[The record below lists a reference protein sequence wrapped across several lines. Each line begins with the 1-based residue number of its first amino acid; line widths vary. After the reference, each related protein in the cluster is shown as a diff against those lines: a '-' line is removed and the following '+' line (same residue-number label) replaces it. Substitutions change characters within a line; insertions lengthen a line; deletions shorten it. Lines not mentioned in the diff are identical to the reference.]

1 MLDDCRYTD
10 RSVAIE
16 DIRFAVTGWIRKCQ
30 IRNRRSPRPGAG
42 RGSSR
47 MQTRALRH
55 RPSILLSPLVF
66 PPACSLLSAQLH
78 VVAALWFS
86 LGLGLWCRFMLGL
99 RLRYGLR
106 LGLRC
111 CFAFRLRLWCS
122 LGLWCRFVLGLR
134 SWCGR
139 VLGLWRCLAFRF
151 RLRCSLGLWCC
162 FVLRFR
168 LRCSLGLRYCF
179 VLGLRSWRSLWCCMF
194 RLSLC
199 FSLWFSRSSPLCA

>member
-78 VVAALWFS
+78 VVAALLVQPWARPLVPLHARAAILVRPCARP
-86 LGLGLWCRFMLGL
+86 LGLPRVQVPPSVQPWSLVLL
-99 RLRYGLR
+99 RAQVPPSVQPWPSVLLRARVAL
-106 LGLRC
+106 LAQPL
-111 CFAFRLRLWCS
+111 
-122 LGLWCRFVLGLR
+122 VLHVPAEPLFQPLVQPEQ
-134 SWCGR
+134 S
-139 VLGLWRCLAFRF
+139 
-151 RLRCSLGLWCC
+151 
-162 FVLRFR
+162 
-168 LRCSLGLRYCF
+168 
-179 VLGLRSWRSLWCCMF
+179 
-194 RLSLC
+194 SLC
-199 FSLWFSRSSPLCA
+199 VTVSDAV